1 MVEQEIVPGG
11 FGFAEVAFFHRASRT
26 PMAAF
31 QSLLGLT
38 TQHQPTTHKMLYA
51 AEPTG

>member
-1 MVEQEIVPGG
+1 MPP
-11 FGFAEVAFFHRASRT
+11 AFCGWSVFHFNHRCT

-38 TQHQPTTHKMLYA
+38 TLHTLTTYQMLYA

>member
-1 MVEQEIVPGG
+1 
-11 FGFAEVAFFHRASRT
+11 
-26 PMAAF
+26 MAAF

-38 TQHQPTTHKMLYA
+38 AQHPPATYQMLYA